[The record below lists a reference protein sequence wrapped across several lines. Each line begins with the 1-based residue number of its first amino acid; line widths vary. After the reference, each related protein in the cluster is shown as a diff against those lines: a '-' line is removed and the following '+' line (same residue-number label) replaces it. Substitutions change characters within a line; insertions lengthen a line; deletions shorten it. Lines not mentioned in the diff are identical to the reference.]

1 MNILLYAENN
11 IFKVASLPAG
21 EGINESNREEM
32 YKLYNFALKL
42 EPEPKEELTFS
53 QRMLINRVRGFIT
66 MRMKRRLEVR

>member
-53 QRMLINRVRGFIT
+53 
-66 MRMKRRLEVR
+66 